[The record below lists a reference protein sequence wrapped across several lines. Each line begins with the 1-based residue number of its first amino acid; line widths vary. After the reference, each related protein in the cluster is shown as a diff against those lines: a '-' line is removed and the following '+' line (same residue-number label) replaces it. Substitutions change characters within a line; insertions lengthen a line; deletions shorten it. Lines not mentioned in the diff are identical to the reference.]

1 MATLN
6 QSAAIRKPEPHSRQ
20 PIEGTTIFDGH
31 EAMKGYGLNAM
42 CFSFND
48 AANRKA
54 FLEDEAAYCARFH
67 LTPAQIEVVAKRDV
81 LGMIREGG
89 NIYYLAKLAGIFGLN
104 VQDVGAQQTGMSV
117 EAFKA
122 KLLAAAQED

>member
-20 PIEGTTIFDGH
+20 PIEGTIIFDGH

-54 FLEDEAAYCARFH
+54 RC
-67 LTPAQIEVVAKRDV
+67 
-81 LGMIREGG
+81 
-89 NIYYLAKLAGIFGLN
+89 
-104 VQDVGAQQTGMSV
+104 
-117 EAFKA
+117 
-122 KLLAAAQED
+122 